1 MERKTFG
8 DIFHLLRHLATSLRD
23 LQYFLNIV
31 NIRMNILYIHVKFH
45 VSWLKNDKDMIRF
58 RIKML
63 AHAEIL
69 ERGEVRVNF
78 HDMTTIF

>member
-1 MERKTFG
+1 M
-8 DIFHLLRHLATSLRD
+8 RD

-31 NIRMNILYIHVKFH
+31 NIRMNILYINVKFH

-69 ERGEVRVNF
+69 EQGEVRVNF
-78 HDMTTIF
+78 QDMTAILFLE